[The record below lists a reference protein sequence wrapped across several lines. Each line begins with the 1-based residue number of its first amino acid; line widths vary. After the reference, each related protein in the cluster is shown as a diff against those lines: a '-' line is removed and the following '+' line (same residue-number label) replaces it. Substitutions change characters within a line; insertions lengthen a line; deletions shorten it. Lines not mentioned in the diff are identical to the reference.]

1 MRDAALQ
8 GLAVGFFDGVHLGH
22 QAILKGADAALTFR
36 NHPLTVLV
44 PEKAPRLIMSVEE
57 RIAAIKACGVKHVTV
72 LDFTPELA
80 ALTPEEFVERYLLS
94 SVARLQSSIRCG
106 ANWRFGKGG
115 VGDAAFLRERGLAVE
130 VAPYAEYK
138 GERVSSSRIRRCL
151 ENGEIEDA
159 NAMLGRRF
167 QVSGFRFQGKGLGTK
182 LGYPTVNF
190 KVGGTG
196 VSTNQTNLTNRVRLP
211 LGVYVVELEGVC
223 GIANYGYAPTMG
235 PEAWKRP
242 VLEVHFPSSKDSSVQ
257 IRSDSLTACC
267 ISILRFVR
275 PERKFDSVADL
286 QRQIVVDCAT
296 IKA

>member
-22 QAILKGADAALTFR
+22 QAILKGADAALTFS
-36 NHPLTVLV
+36 NHPLSVLA
-44 PEKAPRLIMSVEE
+44 PEKAPRLIMTCEE
-57 RIAAIKACGVKHVTV
+57 RVAAIRSCGVKDVTV
-72 LDFTPELA
+72 LNFTQELA
-80 ALTPEEFVERYLLS
+80 SLSPEEFVSRYLAP
-94 SVARLQSSIRCG
+94 SVSRLPPSVRCG
-106 ANWRFGKGG
+106 ANWRFGRGG
-115 VGDAAFLRERGLAVE
+115 AGDAEFLRGMGVE
-130 VAPYAEYK
+130 VTVVPYAEYK

-235 PEAWKRP
+235 PEAWKQP
-242 VLEVHFPSSKDSSVQ
+242 VLEVHVPSSKDPFVQ

-286 QRQIVVDCAT
+286 QRQIAVDCAT
-296 IKA
+296 INS